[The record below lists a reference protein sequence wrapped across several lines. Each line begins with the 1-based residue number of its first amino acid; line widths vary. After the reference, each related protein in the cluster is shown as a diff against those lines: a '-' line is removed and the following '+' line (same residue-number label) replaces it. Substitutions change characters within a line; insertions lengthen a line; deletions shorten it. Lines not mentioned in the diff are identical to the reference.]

1 MPEHTA
7 ATATIDTLLRRHA
20 AERGNHPAVI
30 DPHTRTTY
38 ADLDATARRLAAV
51 FVAAGITKGTR
62 VGLVAPNSVGWVRIA
77 LALTR
82 FGAVLVPMST
92 LLKPPELIA
101 QLRAAA
107 VEVLITTVEFRGH
120 RYLDGLR
127 SVLGESVDTTP
138 IYHSELPA
146 LRSIYTVESLG
157 NLIVSGLRAD
167 STSTRDLH
175 TPAESEPK
183 HDLGAQLTQDPGT
196 GEPPHTGTGPGP
208 AYGLAPGQRTQPPAT
223 TGSADTPDGGR
234 HMRTDPASAPP
245 PLSGDSLDPARN
257 PIEAGSGV
265 KISSGTRSAH
275 GPAHIHSASAQF
287 AVTPAATEVADA
299 LTATVR
305 PADPMLIM
313 FTSGSRGL
321 PKGVI
326 HSHGNALA
334 AVRSG
339 LTARCIDAETR
350 LYLPM
355 PFFWVGGFG
364 GGILSALAAGATLV
378 TEEIPRPESTLE
390 LLERERVTLFRG
402 WPDQAEAL
410 ARRAETLGTDLSAL
424 RPGSLEALLP
434 PGQRARPGARANL
447 FGMTE
452 SFGPYCGYPADTD
465 MPESAHGSCGR
476 PFDGMQ
482 VRIADPAGHPVP
494 AGTIGEIQ
502 LRGPHILRGIC
513 GRARED
519 LFTPDG
525 YYPTG
530 DLGHLDDAGFLFY
543 HGRRDDMFKVNGATV
558 YPGEVEK
565 ALRSLDGVT
574 GAFVTDID
582 RSDAARV
589 AAAVLVTGSPSVDRL
604 RAATKE
610 ILSSFKVP
618 STWLLLDSDADI
630 PRGTTGKVDLAA
642 LRKLLT
648 DRGVEAGTATA
659 PPH

>member
-1 MPEHTA
+1 MPEHTP
-7 ATATIDTLLRRHA
+7 ATDTIDTLLRLHA
-20 AERGNHPAVI
+20 TERGNHPAVI
-30 DPHTRTTY
+30 DRHTRTTY
-38 ADLDATARRLAAV
+38 ADLDATTRRLAAA

-62 VGLVAPNSVGWVRIA
+62 AGLVAPNSVGWVRVA

-82 FGAVLVPMST
+82 IGAVLVPMST

-127 SVLGESVDTTP
+127 SVLGEAIDTTP
-138 IYHSELPA
+138 IHHPELP
-146 LRSIYTVESLG
+146 
-157 NLIVSGLRAD
+157 GLRHIFTAEAATEPLGEAFLAELTPEPAD
-167 STSTRDLH
+167 SRYASSRVLSDVR
-175 TPAESEPK
+175 PAPG
-183 HDLGAQLTQDPGT
+183 DDDIAGAPAQLT
-196 GEPPHTGTGPGP
+196 
-208 AYGLAPGQRTQPPAT
+208 
-223 TGSADTPDGGR
+223 
-234 HMRTDPASAPP
+234 
-245 PLSGDSLDPARN
+245 
-257 PIEAGSGV
+257 
-265 KISSGTRSAH
+265 
-275 GPAHIHSASAQF
+275 
-287 AVTPAATEVADA
+287 VTPAASAVAEA
-299 LTATVR
+299 LAATLR

-476 PFDGMQ
+476 PFDGIQ
-482 VRIADPAGHPVP
+482 VRIADPSGDPVP

-502 LRGPHILRGIC
+502 LRGPHMLRGIC
-513 GRARED
+513 GRAREE

-582 RSDAARV
+582 RGDAARV
-589 AAAVLVTGSPSVDRL
+589 AAAVIVTGSPGVDRL
-604 RAATKE
+604 RAATKK

-618 STWLLLDSDADI
+618 STWLLLDSDAEI

-642 LRKLLT
+642 LRKLLS
-648 DRGVEAGTATA
+648 DRGVEAGTATGH
-659 PPH
+659 PH

>member
-1 MPEHTA
+1 DTA
-7 ATATIDTLLRRHA
+7 PIH
-20 AERGNHPAVI
+20 HP
-30 DPHTRTTY
+30 
-38 ADLDATARRLAAV
+38 
-51 FVAAGITKGTR
+51 
-62 VGLVAPNSVGWVRIA
+62 
-77 LALTR
+77 
-82 FGAVLVPMST
+82 
-92 LLKPPELIA
+92 
-101 QLRAAA
+101 
-107 VEVLITTVEFRGH
+107 
-120 RYLDGLR
+120 
-127 SVLGESVDTTP
+127 
-138 IYHSELPA
+138 ELPA
-146 LRSIYTVESLG
+146 LRHIFTAEAVTEPLEETHTAALAPAAAGPRYDSSPV
-157 NLIVSGLRAD
+157 VSDVRPTPGD
-167 STSTRDLH
+167 IPG
-175 TPAESEPK
+175 TPA
-183 HDLGAQLTQDPGT
+183 QL
-196 GEPPHTGTGPGP
+196 
-208 AYGLAPGQRTQPPAT
+208 R
-223 TGSADTPDGGR
+223 
-234 HMRTDPASAPP
+234 
-245 PLSGDSLDPARN
+245 
-257 PIEAGSGV
+257 
-265 KISSGTRSAH
+265 
-275 GPAHIHSASAQF
+275 
-287 AVTPAATEVADA
+287 VTPAAGAVAEA
-299 LTATVR
+299 LAVTVR

-424 RPGSLEALLP
+424 RPGSLGALLP
-434 PGQRARPGARANL
+434 SGQRARPGARANL

-465 MPESAHGSCGR
+465 MPESAQGSCGR

-482 VRIADPAGHPVP
+482 VRIADPAGNPAP
-494 AGTIGEIQ
+494 AGTIGEIH

-519 LFTPDG
+519 LFTSDG

-574 GAFVTDID
+574 GAFVTDLD
-582 RSDAARV
+582 SGDAARV
-589 AAAVLVTGSPSVDRL
+589 AAAVIVTGSPDVQRL
-604 RAATKE
+604 RAATKG

-618 STWLLLDSDADI
+618 STWLLLDSDAGI
-630 PRGTTGKVDLAA
+630 PRGTTGKVDIAA
-642 LRKLLT
+642 LRTLLSE
-648 DRGVEAGTATA
+648 RGVEAGTATT

>member
-1 MPEHTA
+1 MSELTA
-7 ATATIDTLLRRHA
+7 AADTIDTLLRRRA
-20 AERGNHPAVI
+20 AERADHPAVI

-38 ADLDATARRLAAV
+38 ADLDSTTRRMAAA
-51 FVAAGITKGTR
+51 FVAAGIAKSTR
-62 VGLVAPNSVGWVRIA
+62 VALVAPNSVGWVRIA

-82 FGAVLVPMST
+82 TGAVLVPLST

-101 QLRAAA
+101 QLRVAG
-107 VEVLITTVEFRGH
+107 VEVLIAAPEFRGH
-120 RYLDGLR
+120 RCLDGLR
-127 SVLGESVDTTP
+127 AELGDSIDTAP
-138 IYHSELPA
+138 IRRAELPA
-146 LRSIYTVESLG
+146 LRQIYTVEAVTE
-157 NLIVSGLRAD
+157 IVA
-167 STSTRDLH
+167 TPI
-175 TPAESEPK
+175 PAELPCTPDAPRA
-183 HDLGAQLTQDPGT
+183 HAPTAI
-196 GEPPHTGTGPGP
+196 GP
-208 AYGLAPGQRTQPPAT
+208 ADPP
-223 TGSADTPDGGR
+223 DVPR
-234 HMRTDPASAPP
+234 PHDPPRI
-245 PLSGDSLDPARN
+245 GIRPARK
-257 PIEAGSGV
+257 P
-265 KISSGTRSAH
+265 SGTRH
-275 GPAHIHSASAQF
+275 PDTPADAQF
-287 AVTPAATEVADA
+287 TVTPTANAVAEA
-299 LTATVR
+299 LAATVR

-355 PFFWVGGFG
+355 PFFWIGGFG

-390 LLERERVTLFRG
+390 LLEREGVTLFRG
-402 WPDQAEAL
+402 WPDQAAAL
-410 ARRAETLGTDLSAL
+410 ARRAEILGTDLSAL

-434 PGQRARPGARANL
+434 PAQRARPGARANL

-476 PFDGMQ
+476 PFDGMR
-482 VRIADPAGHPVP
+482 VRIADPAGNPVT

-519 LFTPDG
+519 LFTADG

-530 DLGHLDDAGFLFY
+530 DLGRLDEAGFLFY

-558 YPGEVEK
+558 YPGEVER

-582 RSDAARV
+582 RGDGDRV
-589 AAAVLVTGSPSVDRL
+589 AAALIVTGRPGIGRL
-604 RAATKE
+604 RTRTKE

-618 STWLLLDSDADI
+618 TLWLLLDSDADI
-630 PRGTTGKVDLAA
+630 PRGATGKVDIAA
-642 LRKLLT
+642 LRTLLAE
-648 DRGVEAGTATA
+648 RGIDADTATG
-659 PPH
+659 PPR

>member
-1 MPEHTA
+1 
-7 ATATIDTLLRRHA
+7 
-20 AERGNHPAVI
+20 
-30 DPHTRTTY
+30 
-38 ADLDATARRLAAV
+38 
-51 FVAAGITKGTR
+51 
-62 VGLVAPNSVGWVRIA
+62 
-77 LALTR
+77 
-82 FGAVLVPMST
+82 
-92 LLKPPELIA
+92 
-101 QLRAAA
+101 
-107 VEVLITTVEFRGH
+107 
-120 RYLDGLR
+120 
-127 SVLGESVDTTP
+127 
-138 IYHSELPA
+138 
-146 LRSIYTVESLG
+146 
-157 NLIVSGLRAD
+157 
-167 STSTRDLH
+167 
-175 TPAESEPK
+175 
-183 HDLGAQLTQDPGT
+183 
-196 GEPPHTGTGPGP
+196 
-208 AYGLAPGQRTQPPAT
+208 
-223 TGSADTPDGGR
+223 
-234 HMRTDPASAPP
+234 MRTDPASAPP

>member
-1 MPEHTA
+1 MPEHT
-7 ATATIDTLLRRHA
+7 TVTDTIDALLRRHA
-20 AERGNHPAVI
+20 VERGEHPAVI

-38 ADLDATARRLAAV
+38 ADLDATTRRLAAA
-51 FVAAGITKGTR
+51 FVAAGVSKGTR

-82 FGAVLVPMST
+82 IGAVLVPMST

-101 QLRAAA
+101 QLRVAA
-107 VEVLITTVEFRGH
+107 VEILIAAEEFRGH
-120 RYLDGLR
+120 RYRDGLR
-127 SVLGESVDTTP
+127 SVLGDSLDTAP
-138 IYHSELPA
+138 IREPELPA
-146 LRSIYTVESLG
+146 LRKIYTVEAATELVALPPSHIPAAQQAPA
-157 NLIVSGLRAD
+157 NSGPAPAL
-167 STSTRDLH
+167 TGTRPAYGPAGAQH
-175 TPAESEPK
+175 TQAPP
-183 HDLGAQLTQDPGT
+183 DAQLTV
-196 GEPPHTGTGPGP
+196 
-208 AYGLAPGQRTQPPAT
+208 
-223 TGSADTPDGGR
+223 TPD
-234 HMRTDPASAPP
+234 ACAV
-245 PLSGDSLDPARN
+245 A
-257 PIEAGSGV
+257 EAL
-265 KISSGTRSAH
+265 
-275 GPAHIHSASAQF
+275 
-287 AVTPAATEVADA
+287 AATVC
-299 LTATVR
+299 

-321 PKGVI
+321 PKGVV

-339 LTARCIDAETR
+339 LTARCIAPETR

-364 GGILSALAAGATLV
+364 GGVLSALAAGATLV
-378 TEEIPRPESTLE
+378 TEEIPGPESTLE

-410 ARRAETLGTDLSAL
+410 AGRAETLGTDLSAL

-434 PGQRARPGARANL
+434 PAQRARPGARANL

-476 PFDGMQ
+476 PFDGMD
-482 VRIADPAGHPVP
+482 VRITDIAGNPVP

-513 GRARED
+513 GRTREE
-519 LFTPDG
+519 LFTADG
-525 YYPTG
+525 YYSTG
-530 DLGHLDDAGFLFY
+530 DLGRFDEAGFLFY
-543 HGRRDDMFKVNGATV
+543 HGRRDDMFKINGAAV

-565 ALRSLDGVT
+565 ALRSLPDVSS
-574 GAFVTDID
+574 AFVTDID
-582 RSDAARV
+582 RGDGGRV
-589 AAAVLVTGSPSVDRL
+589 AAALIVTGHPGIEGL

-618 STWLLLDSDADI
+618 TIWLLLDSDADI
-630 PRGTTGKVDLAA
+630 PRGTTGKVDIAA
-642 LRKLLT
+642 LRKLLA
-648 DRGVEAGTATA
+648 DRGRDADTATGPA
-659 PPH
+659 R